1 MDQEAV
7 EFALVHSH
15 QGITTVPTG
24 VLHGRSSLLQ
34 HWRCTGHR
42 SNGQW
47 WWDDLECLLKH
58 SPLLELFQ
66 HLLNLITANQR
77 IFLR

>member
-1 MDQEAV
+1 MDYEDVGLAM
-7 EFALVHSH
+7 VHPHKGS
-15 QGITTVPTG
+15 TTVPTG
-24 VLHGRSSLLQ
+24 VLHCRSSHLQ
-34 HWRCTGHR
+34 HWRCFRRR
-42 SNGQW
+42 SSNQW

-66 HLLNLITANQR
+66 HLFNLIAANQR